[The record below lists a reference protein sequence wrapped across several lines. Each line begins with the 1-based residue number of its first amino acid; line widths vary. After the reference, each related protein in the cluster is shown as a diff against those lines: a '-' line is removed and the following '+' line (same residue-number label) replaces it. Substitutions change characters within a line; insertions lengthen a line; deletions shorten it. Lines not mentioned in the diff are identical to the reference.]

1 MLGNSVKDALDGCL
15 QGNEWQVPDHSCVH
29 WKLVS
34 RPCSQI
40 LPMSCA
46 APTSFPICRTLS
58 PPAARARPWL
68 LQDQAEQHSQALFAY
83 LQTADAAHNK
93 RQTLRYVRGYANEEP
108 TMVSDDVP
116 EGATTTQLHLG
127 AGYTPSGATGSQTLY
142 RPPGR
147 LLLSLGGHGLRASCL
162 SAQLF
167 CCHVLL
173 LLTAH
178 QEQIISLW
186 LMRNP
191 VHTTGCALHHGGHP
205 DSHA

>member
-1 MLGNSVKDALDGCL
+1 MLCTSSRDASNHLSECCL
-15 QGNEWQVPDHSCVH
+15 QGNEWHAPDHFCVH
-29 WKLVS
+29 CRVS
-34 RPCSQI
+34 RPCTLCSQK

-46 APTSFPICRTLS
+46 ASTSSTLLS
-58 PPAARARPWL
+58 PPAARARPQL
-68 LQDQAEQHSQALFAY
+68 LQGHAEQHSQALFAY

-127 AGYTPSGATGSQTLY
+127 ASYTSGGTGSQTLY

-147 LLLSLGGHGLRASCL
+147 LLFSLGRHDLHAPCL

-167 CCHVLL
+167 LIAMSFCY
-173 LLTAH
+173 
-178 QEQIISLW
+178 W
-186 LMRNP
+186 LPTKSR
-191 VHTTGCALHHGGHP
+191 TSGGG
-205 DSHA
+205 